1 MVLNDT
7 QQQTVR
13 AWIAD
18 GAGLSEVQ
26 KRLQAE
32 FNLAMTYMDVR
43 LLVLELGAT
52 VKDKPEPRQK
62 LKSEAASAESSG
74 ADENLADGGKDGF
87 AQDAPA
93 GGGGVSVT
101 LDRVVQAGALASGTV
116 TFSDGVNA
124 KWMLDQMGRL
134 ALTAAGKPGYRPS
147 QEDVH
152 AFQLE
157 LQSKLGATGY

>member
-1 MVLNDT
+1 M
-7 QQQTVR
+7 QQQAVR
-13 AWIAD
+13 AWIAG

-43 LLVLELGAT
+43 LLALELGAE
-52 VKDKPEPRQK
+52 VQDKPEPRQSAK
-62 LKSEAASAESSG
+62 APAAPAEAEAPDGDGLDDGE
-74 ADENLADGGKDGF
+74 DEV
-87 AQDAPA
+87 AQEVPA
-93 GGGGVSVT
+93 GGGGRATVT

-116 TFSDGVNA
+116 AFSDGVQA

-147 QEDVH
+147 QEDVR

-157 LQSKLGATGY
+157 LQRKLGSQGY